1 MPREITE
8 RGAAYENQQ
17 LLPYR
22 SFRTNPIPSITSIT
36 SFLFLSLSLKYSQ
49 MIAEILLV
57 LAGHSSSLFPSDHSI
72 HPALIPLLHPGE
84 RDCLESLCRIAQRY
98 RVIKSITSSLSKS
111 SSQYLSALC
120 AALNQIL
127 KQEYEAL
134 VVDTEAQI
142 LKREADFVASGSFV
156 PLSAIRATFS
166 EWDAPLVALESL
178 MKELE
183 RAPETWTA
191 GPLIDLLISRSRT
204 GVHRIASILQR
215 LSKSVQ
221 RVWRSQLAT
230 FMIHGT
236 ISPTEPIAA
245 IDYAL
250 IETATPS
257 CVTEHTRAS
266 ITYVG
271 RAIGTIRA
279 AKWHIQMPRELA
291 SKHSTILENVF
302 PEDRHRFDRA
312 ISVIRT
318 NISEWMWLNVLTQK
332 DAEDAVDSL

>member
-1 MPREITE
+1 
-8 RGAAYENQQ
+8 
-17 LLPYR
+17 
-22 SFRTNPIPSITSIT
+22 
-36 SFLFLSLSLKYSQ
+36 
-49 MIAEILLV
+49 MIAEVLLV

-72 HPALIPLLHPGE
+72 DPALFPLLHPGE

-98 RVIKSITSSLSKS
+98 RAIKSITSSLSKS
-111 SSQYLSALC
+111 PSQYLSALC

-127 KQEYEAL
+127 KQEYETL

-142 LKREADFVASGSFV
+142 LKREADFVAGGSFV
-156 PLSAIRATFS
+156 PLSAVRATFS

-183 RAPETWTA
+183 ASPEKWTA

-204 GVHRIASILQR
+204 GLHRIASILQR
-215 LSKSVQ
+215 LSRSVQ

-230 FMIHGT
+230 FMIHGA
-236 ISPTEPIAA
+236 ISSTEPIATA
-245 IDYAL
+245 NYVL
-250 IETATPS
+250 IEAATPS
-257 CVTEHTRAS
+257 CISEHTRAS

-279 AKWHIQMPRELA
+279 AKWHIQLPRELA

-302 PEDRHRFDRA
+302 PEDHHRFDRA
-312 ISVIRT
+312 ISAIRT

-332 DAEDAVDSL
+332 DAEEAVDSL

>member
-1 MPREITE
+1 
-8 RGAAYENQQ
+8 
-17 LLPYR
+17 
-22 SFRTNPIPSITSIT
+22 
-36 SFLFLSLSLKYSQ
+36 

-57 LAGHSSSLFPSDHSI
+57 LAGHSSSLFPSDSSLN
-72 HPALIPLLHPGE
+72 PALIPLLHPGE
-84 RDCLESLCRIAQRY
+84 RDCLESLCRIAKSY

-111 SSQYLSALC
+111 SSQYISALC

-127 KQEYEAL
+127 KQEYETL
-134 VVDTEAQI
+134 VVDTEARI
-142 LKREADFVASGSFV
+142 LKREAEYVASGSFV

-183 RAPETWTA
+183 TSPEKWRA

-204 GVHRIASILQR
+204 GVYRIASILQQ

-236 ISPTEPIAA
+236 ISPTEPIATA
-245 IDYAL
+245 DYAL

-257 CVTEHTRAS
+257 CLSEQARAS

-279 AKWHIQMPRELA
+279 AKWRIQLPRELA
-291 SKHSTILENVF
+291 SEHSKILESVF
-302 PEDRHRFDRA
+302 PQDRHRFDRA
-312 ISVIRT
+312 IFTIRT

>member
-1 MPREITE
+1 
-8 RGAAYENQQ
+8 
-17 LLPYR
+17 
-22 SFRTNPIPSITSIT
+22 
-36 SFLFLSLSLKYSQ
+36 
-49 MIAEILLV
+49 MIAEILLI
-57 LAGHSSSLFPSDHSI
+57 LAGHSSSLFPNDHSI
-72 HPALIPLLHPGE
+72 DPALVPLLHPGE
-84 RDCLESLCRIAQRY
+84 RDCLESLCRIAHRY

-111 SSQYLSALC
+111 SSQYISALC

-183 RAPETWTA
+183 DTPEKWKA

-221 RVWRSQLAT
+221 RVWRSQSAT

-236 ISPTEPIAA
+236 ISPTEPIATA
-245 IDYAL
+245 NYTL
-250 IETATPS
+250 IETATPACIS
-257 CVTEHTRAS
+257 EHTRAS
-266 ITYVG
+266 ISYVG

-279 AKWHIQMPRELA
+279 AKWRIQLPRELA
-291 SKHSTILENVF
+291 SKHSTILESVF

-312 ISVIRT
+312 IFAIRT

>member
-1 MPREITE
+1 
-8 RGAAYENQQ
+8 
-17 LLPYR
+17 
-22 SFRTNPIPSITSIT
+22 
-36 SFLFLSLSLKYSQ
+36 

-72 HPALIPLLHPGE
+72 DPALVPLLHPGE
-84 RDCLESLCRIAQRY
+84 RDCLESLCRIAHRY
-98 RVIKSITSSLSKS
+98 RVIKSIASSLPKS
-111 SSQYLSALC
+111 SSQYISALC
-120 AALNQIL
+120 AALNKIL
-127 KQEYEAL
+127 KEEYEAL

-142 LKREADFVASGSFV
+142 LKREAEFVASGSFV

-178 MKELE
+178 MRELE
-183 RAPETWTA
+183 KGPEKWNA

-215 LSKSVQ
+215 LSRSVQ

-236 ISPTEPIAA
+236 ISPTEPVASA
-245 IDYAL
+245 DYAL

-257 CVTEHTRAS
+257 CISEQTRAS
-266 ITYVG
+266 ISYVG

-279 AKWHIQMPRELA
+279 AKWHIQLPRELA
-291 SKHSTILENVF
+291 SEHSKFLDGVF

-312 ISVIRT
+312 IFAIRT
-318 NISEWMWLNVLTQK
+318 NLSEWMWLNVLTQK

>member
-1 MPREITE
+1 MAIFVS
-8 RGAAYENQQ
+8 Y
-17 LLPYR
+17 
-22 SFRTNPIPSITSIT
+22 IPPLCT
-36 SFLFLSLSLKYSQ
+36 Q

-57 LAGHSSSLFPSDHSI
+57 LAGHSSSLFPGDHSI
-72 HPALIPLLHPGE
+72 DPALIPLLHPGE

-111 SSQYLSALC
+111 SSQYLCALC

-127 KQEYEAL
+127 KKEYEAL

-183 RAPETWTA
+183 NTPEKWKA

-215 LSKSVQ
+215 LSRSVQ

-230 FMIHGT
+230 FMMHGT
-236 ISPTEPIAA
+236 ISPTDPIATA
-245 IDYAL
+245 DYAL

-257 CVTEHTRAS
+257 CVSEHTRAS
-266 ITYVG
+266 IVYVG

-279 AKWHIQMPRELA
+279 AKWYIQLPRELA
-291 SKHSTILENVF
+291 SKHSSILESVF

-312 ISVIRT
+312 ISAVRT

>member
-1 MPREITE
+1 
-8 RGAAYENQQ
+8 
-17 LLPYR
+17 
-22 SFRTNPIPSITSIT
+22 
-36 SFLFLSLSLKYSQ
+36 

-72 HPALIPLLHPGE
+72 DPTLVPLLHPGE
-84 RDCLESLCRIAQRY
+84 RDCLESLCKIAQRY
-98 RVIKSITSSLSKS
+98 RVIKSITSSLSNS

-178 MKELE
+178 MEEL
-183 RAPETWTA
+183 RDSPEKWTA

-215 LSKSVQ
+215 LSRSVQ

-230 FMIHGT
+230 FMVHGT
-236 ISPTEPIAA
+236 ISPSEPIATA
-245 IDYAL
+245 DYAL
-250 IETATPS
+250 IGTATPS
-257 CVTEHTRAS
+257 CISEHARTS

-279 AKWHIQMPRELA
+279 AKWHIQLPRELA
-291 SKHSTILENVF
+291 SKHSRILDNVF

-312 ISVIRT
+312 ISTIRT

>member
-1 MPREITE
+1 
-8 RGAAYENQQ
+8 
-17 LLPYR
+17 
-22 SFRTNPIPSITSIT
+22 
-36 SFLFLSLSLKYSQ
+36 

-57 LAGHSSSLFPSDHSI
+57 LAGHSSSLFPSGDHSI
-72 HPALIPLLHPGE
+72 DPALVPLLHPGE

-98 RVIKSITSSLSKS
+98 RVIKSITASLSSS

-120 AALNQIL
+120 AVLNQIL
-127 KQEYEAL
+127 KQEYETL

-183 RAPETWTA
+183 NTPEKWKA

-215 LSKSVQ
+215 LSRSVQ

-230 FMIHGT
+230 FMMHGT
-236 ISPTEPIAA
+236 ISPTEPIATA
-245 IDYAL
+245 DYAL
-250 IETATPS
+250 IDTATPS
-257 CVTEHTRAS
+257 CVSEQTRAS
-266 ITYVG
+266 IVYVG

-279 AKWHIQMPRELA
+279 AKWYIQLPRELA
-291 SKHSTILENVF
+291 SKHSSILDSVF

-312 ISVIRT
+312 ISAIRT

>member
-1 MPREITE
+1 
-8 RGAAYENQQ
+8 
-17 LLPYR
+17 
-22 SFRTNPIPSITSIT
+22 
-36 SFLFLSLSLKYSQ
+36 

-72 HPALIPLLHPGE
+72 DPALVSLLHPGE
-84 RDCLESLCRIAQRY
+84 RDCLESLCRIARRY
-98 RVIKSITSSLSKS
+98 RLIKSITSTLPKA

-127 KQEYEAL
+127 KQEYETL
-134 VVDTEAQI
+134 IVNTEAQI
-142 LKREADFVASGSFV
+142 LKREAEFVASGSFV

-183 RAPETWTA
+183 NTPEKWKA

-215 LSKSVQ
+215 LSRAVQ

-230 FMIHGT
+230 FMMHGT
-236 ISPTEPIAA
+236 ISPTEPIVTA
-245 IDYAL
+245 DYAL
-250 IETATPS
+250 IESATPS
-257 CVTEHTRAS
+257 CVSEHTRSS
-266 ITYVG
+266 IAYVG

-279 AKWHIQMPRELA
+279 AKWNIQLPRELA
-291 SKHSTILENVF
+291 SKHSTILESVF

-312 ISVIRT
+312 ISAIRT

>member
-1 MPREITE
+1 
-8 RGAAYENQQ
+8 
-17 LLPYR
+17 
-22 SFRTNPIPSITSIT
+22 
-36 SFLFLSLSLKYSQ
+36 

-57 LAGHSSSLFPSDHSI
+57 LAGHPSSLFPSDHSI
-72 HPALIPLLHPGE
+72 DPALIPLLHPGE

-98 RVIKSITSSLSKS
+98 RAIKSITFSLSKS
-111 SSQYLSALC
+111 SSQYVSALC

-134 VVDTEAQI
+134 VIDTEAQI
-142 LKREADFVASGSFV
+142 LKREPEFVASGSFV
-156 PLSAIRATFS
+156 PLSAVRATFS

-178 MKELE
+178 MRELE
-183 RAPETWTA
+183 NSPEKWKA

-204 GVHRIASILQR
+204 GIHRIASILQQ
-215 LSKSVQ
+215 LSRSVQ
-221 RVWRSQLAT
+221 RVWRSRLAT

-236 ISPTEPIAA
+236 ISPTEPIASE
-245 IDYAL
+245 DYAL

-257 CVTEHTRAS
+257 CISEQTRAS

-271 RAIGTIRA
+271 RAIGTIRT
-279 AKWHIQMPRELA
+279 AKWHIQLPRELA
-291 SKHSTILENVF
+291 SEHSKILENVF

-312 ISVIRT
+312 IFAIRT
-318 NISEWMWLNVLTQK
+318 NISEWMWLNVLTQQ